1 MTTPTAARD
10 WELWST
16 TARLVVTDPEA
27 LEPALALVRETLAE
41 IELAASRFR
50 SDSDV
55 MRLAA
60 SAQETHPISPVLA
73 GLLEEALDAAEWTGG
88 AVDPTVGSTL
98 SDLGYDRDIASLDL
112 TGARP
117 VAVVR
122 RTPGWRRLRLATT
135 ATGVELTMPRG
146 LVIDLGATAKA
157 VAADLCATE
166 VAALLGCGALVSL
179 GGDIATAGRG
189 PAGGWVIDVQD
200 TPEDPASQIVLPDGA
215 AVATSSTVRRT
226 WRRGGEVAHHV
237 VDPRTSRPA
246 ASPWRSVTVVADTCS
261 VANAA
266 ATATIAKGADGAA
279 WLATHDLPA
288 RLVDHDRHVHLLGGW
303 PTEEDAA

>member
-1 MTTPTAARD
+1 MTQTAAHD

-16 TARLVVTDPEA
+16 TARLVVTDAPA

-50 SDSDV
+50 PDSEV

-60 SAQETHPISPVLA
+60 SVHGNDRVGPVAISPMLA
-73 GLLEEALDAAEWTGG
+73 DLLGEALDAAEWTGG

-98 SDLGYDRDIASLDL
+98 SDLGYDRDITRLDL
-112 TGARP
+112 SGDRP
-117 VAVVR
+117 VVRVR
-122 RTPGWRRLRLATT
+122 RTPGWRTVRLTGTTLALP
-135 ATGVELTMPRG
+135 AG
-146 LVIDLGATAKA
+146 LILDLGATAKA
-157 VAADLCATE
+157 VAADRCAAR
-166 VAALLGCGALVSL
+166 VATQLGCGVLVSL

-189 PAGGWVIDVQD
+189 PAGGSAITVQD
-200 TPEDPASQIVLPDGA
+200 TPEDPAAQIVLPDGA

-226 WRRGGEVAHHV
+226 WRRGTDTTHHI

-246 ASPWRSVTVVADTCS
+246 ASPWRSVTVVADTCA

-266 ATATIAKGADGAA
+266 ATAVIAQGSDGAA
-279 WLATHDLPA
+279 WLTTHDLPA
-288 RLVDHDRHVHLLGGW
+288 RLVDHDHQVHLIGGW
-303 PTEEDAA
+303 PQEEAA

>member
-1 MTTPTAARD
+1 MTQTAAHD

-16 TARLVVTDPEA
+16 TARLVVTDAPA

-50 SDSDV
+50 PDSEV

-60 SAQETHPISPVLA
+60 SVHGNDRVGPAAISPLLA
-73 GLLEEALDAAEWTGG
+73 DLLGEALDAAEWTGG

-98 SDLGYDRDIASLDL
+98 SDLGYDRDITMLDL
-112 TGARP
+112 SGDRP
-117 VAVVR
+117 VVRVR
-122 RTPGWRRLRLATT
+122 RTPGWRTVRLTGTT
-135 ATGVELTMPRG
+135 LTLPAG
-146 LVIDLGATAKA
+146 LILDLGATAKA
-157 VAADLCATE
+157 VAADRCAAR
-166 VAALLGCGALVSL
+166 VATQLGCGVLVSL

-189 PAGGWVIDVQD
+189 PAGGWAITVQD
-200 TPEDPASQIVLPDGA
+200 TPEDPAAQVVLPDGA

-226 WRRGGEVAHHV
+226 WRRGADRTHHI

-246 ASPWRSVTVVADTCS
+246 ASPWRSVTVVADTCA

-266 ATATIAKGADGAA
+266 ATAVIAQGSDGAA
-279 WLATHDLPA
+279 WLTTHDLPA
-288 RLVDHDRHVHLLGGW
+288 RLVDHDHQVHLIGGW
-303 PTEEDAA
+303 PQEEAA